1 MLVVGLTGGIGS
13 GKSTVARMFAELGVP
28 VIDMDDIARELV
40 APGQPALQKIVEAFG
55 AEVLDR
61 SGQLDRRALR
71 QRIFNDPAQRK
82 QLEAILHPLIRAEV
96 QRRIRQCQA
105 PYCIVV
111 IPLLIESGQRDLVDR
126 ILVNDAP
133 ETVQIERTRQRDRI
147 SEAEVRKILASQ
159 ADRQARLAAANDV
172 LDTNTNLENLKEKVN
187 QLHQHYLQLAGHAA

>member
-13 GKSTVARMFAELGVP
+13 GKSTVAKMFAELGVP

-55 AEVLDR
+55 AEVLDQ
-61 SGQLDRRALR
+61 SGQLARQALR
-71 QRIFNDPAQRK
+71 QRIFNDPEQRK
-82 QLEAILHPLIRAEV
+82 RLEAILHPLIRAEV

-111 IPLLIESGQRDLVDR
+111 IPLLIESGQQDLVDR
-126 ILVNDAP
+126 VLVTDVP
-133 ETVQIERTRQRDRI
+133 EAVQIERTRQRDRI

-159 ADRQARLAAANDV
+159 ADRQSRLTVADDV
-172 LDTNTNLENLKEKVN
+172 LDTDTELANLKEKVA
-187 QLHQHYLQLAGHAA
+187 QLHRHYLQLTGHAA